1 MDGFVFC
8 FLLHFFIFYF
18 LFFKWHLGPQVFDVS
33 DAVNNDQVGFS
44 LLGNVAASPSA
55 ITAAA
60 PSLAAQ
66 PCT

>member
-1 MDGFVFC
+1 M
-8 FLLHFFIFYF
+8 
-18 LFFKWHLGPQVFDVS
+18 FDVS

-66 PCT
+66 P